1 MESFP
6 DVKSLT
12 VKLTKQ
18 YYKDVEKVRA
28 IFAWICSLNL
38 SELDYLRAIN
48 EKSPSNTNSVIDLE
62 QMDSTLFIMY
72 CRCNILFHIIF
83 WYELFN

>member
-48 EKSPSNTNSVIDLE
+48 EKSPLHVIKE
-62 QMDSTLFIMY
+62 VKARTFSTSL
-72 CRCNILFHIIF
+72 
-83 WYELFN
+83 